1 MFLTLKN
8 NKENLKPKHGL
19 SVNWWAARP
28 WTSMCLTVNNSGERT
43 AISSASSCVWT
54 CACVCLLCYVVL
66 KCRHAKSDKTPV
78 KCKQMW
84 YYSGSAVTGI
94 LPALL
99 QVETGGHR
107 RYIQKHKQFVPLFC
121 GFGISNCKLAH
132 IYRVHRRSFDFT
144 SEKRK
149 PQAVKMACNS
159 FNQQPPSG
167 TKTHMNSISG
177 WINIAGSN
185 TFSRAMT
192 WFQRMCADAHKT
204 RGQSVLPAD
213 HSIFITLS

>member
-1 MFLTLKN
+1 MFFILKN
-8 NKENLKPKHGL
+8 NKENLKPKRGL
-19 SVNWWAARP
+19 SVNWWAACP
-28 WTSMCLTVNNSGERT
+28 IWVLEQV
-43 AISSASSCVWT
+43 CVSLST
-54 CACVCLLCYVVL
+54 IAVKGQLKYPLSLSVYGCVYVCLLWYTL
-66 KCRHAKSDKTPV
+66 QKSRHAKSDKTPV

-94 LPALL
+94 LPVLL

-107 RYIQKHKQFVPLFC
+107 LYIQKHKQFVLLFC
-121 GFGISNCKLAH
+121 GFSISNCKLAH
-132 IYRVHRRSFDFT
+132 IYGVHPRSFDFT

-149 PQAVKMACNS
+149 PCNS
-159 FNQQPPSG
+159 FNQQPPNG

-192 WFQRMCADAHKT
+192 WFQRMCADAHKM
-204 RGQSVLPAD
+204 RGQSVLPAA